1 MPITKEQKEK
11 IIEKLKKDLEKQKS
25 MVFVDFKGLTTPEIL
40 NLKQD
45 LKKIGAKF
53 AVIKKTLFRIASKDV
68 DKELSEKIEG
78 LEGQP
83 AVIFSFEDEMAPAKN
98 VYNFAKK
105 NEKLKIIGGFFEKL
119 FRDQE
124 TTIQFAQIPSKTELI
139 ARLVGSLKAP
149 ISKLDNALIYN
160 MRALTS
166 VLSQIK
172 K

>member
-1 MPITKEQKEK
+1 MPFSKEQKEK

-25 MVFVDFKGLTTPEIL
+25 MVFVDFKGLSTTEIL

-45 LKKIGAKF
+45 LKKLGAKF
-53 AVIKKTLFRIASKDV
+53 AVIKKTLFRIASKDI

-83 AVIFSFEDEMAPAKN
+83 AVVFSFEDELAPAKN
-98 VYNFAKK
+98 IYNFSKK
-105 NEKLKIIGGFFEKL
+105 NEKLRIIGGFFEKL
-119 FRDQE
+119 LRDKE
-124 TTIQFAQIPSKTELI
+124 TTIQFAQIPSRPELI
-139 ARLVGSLKAP
+139 ARLVGSLKSP

-172 K
+172 